1 MSTTITY
8 KVNQPIDA
16 QQLTNVFAS
25 SGINRPVQDFTR
37 IQKMLNHGNLLVTA
51 WDDEKL
57 IGVARCLTDFSY
69 CCYVSDLA
77 VCKEYQQKG
86 IGKALLAQVKKAAT
100 NQAAIILLSAPN
112 AVEYYPH
119 IGFEHVDVAFRIPR
133 SN

>member
-25 SGINRPVQDFTR
+25 SGINRPVQDLTR

-112 AVEYYPH
+112 AVEYYPR